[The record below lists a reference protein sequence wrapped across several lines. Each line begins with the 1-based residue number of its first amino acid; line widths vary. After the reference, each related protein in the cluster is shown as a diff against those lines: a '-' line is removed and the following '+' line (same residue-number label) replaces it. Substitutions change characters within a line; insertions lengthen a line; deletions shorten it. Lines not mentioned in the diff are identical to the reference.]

1 MAIVVS
7 CQLAMAI
14 YLPSFAAMRA
24 RFDVD
29 ASALQLVLSVY
40 LAVFAVT
47 QLAIGPLADRH
58 GRRRI
63 VLGALVLFG
72 LASLACALAPSFPM
86 LLLGR
91 AGQAV
96 GACAGAVLSRT
107 IVRDSHAGPAAL
119 RAMSWIAAAGAL
131 APAVSPLIGGQL
143 QLHVDWWA
151 SFAFTG
157 AAALV
162 LALVAWRLLPETGQP
177 SPRDGSAWRGMFRG
191 YRTALGQRR
200 FVGYLLNA
208 SCATVAM
215 YVFLAAAPELLLER
229 RGVPVELF
237 GWFTFSWAGMFV
249 VASLLSG
256 RLGPRLG
263 AERMV
268 LLGVVLLT
276 SGGCA
281 MAAGGLAGATSLAAI
296 VLPLMLM
303 GFGNGFAMPSS
314 LAGAMGAVPASIGGA
329 ASAAIGVAQVGSGAL
344 ISWIAGQLAY
354 PDQTPLGLAI
364 ALTGAVSLVVFVLLS
379 RAAAGGSR

>member
-1 MAIVVS
+1 MAMVVS

-24 RFDVD
+24 RFAVD

-47 QLAIGPLADRH
+47 QVAIGPLADRH

-63 VLGALVLFG
+63 VIGALVLFG

-96 GACAGAVLSRT
+96 GACAGFVLSRT
-107 IVRDSHAGPAAL
+107 IVRDSHVGPAAL

-177 SPRDGSAWRGMFRG
+177 GQRGGSWRGMFRG
-191 YRTALGQRR
+191 YRAALSQRR
-200 FVGYLLNA
+200 FLGYLLNG

-215 YVFLAAAPELLLER
+215 YIFLAAAPELLLER

-256 RLGPRLG
+256 RIGPRLG
-263 AERMV
+263 GERMV

-276 SGGCA
+276 SGGVA
-281 MAAGGLAGATSLAAI
+281 MALGGLAGATSLAAI
-296 VLPLMLM
+296 ILPLMLM
-303 GFGNGFAMPSS
+303 GFGNGFTMPSS
-314 LAGAMGAVPASIGGA
+314 LAGAMGAVPATIGGS
-329 ASAAIGVAQVGSGAL
+329 ASAAIGIAQVGSGAIL
-344 ISWIAGQLAY
+344 SWIAGHVAY
-354 PDQTPLGLAI
+354 PDQTPLGLGI
-364 ALTGAVSLVVFVLLS
+364 ALVGAVSLVFFFLLS
-379 RAAAGGSR
+379 RLPTAKT